1 MDLADKLI
9 KETTTMAVYRRL
21 YDLVL
26 SGRFPPGEWIRER
39 ELKEMLGVSSTP
51 IREAMRM
58 LVQERILES
67 VPHHGVRVKELSLK
81 ELKDLYELR
90 AELEGMAA
98 RLAAERGNSSH
109 FKQMENLLNLE
120 QAHRES
126 TGHAVDAIELNNRFH
141 DLVVEAGGNLAL
153 KNTLHH
159 LRAGINWIQV
169 MAWNRNK
176 ERHALTDD
184 QHRGIWEA
192 LVNRDPQLAHARMHE
207 HVWDTISLM
216 LNSRQEEASEQAGE
230 SDQAD

>member
-1 MDLADKLI
+1 MDLANKLV

-26 SGRFPPGEWIRER
+26 SGRFQPGEWIRER

-67 VPHHGVRVKELSLK
+67 VPHHGVRVKELSMK

-98 RLAAERGNSSH
+98 RLAAERGSSTH

-120 QAHRES
+120 QQAHS
-126 TGHAVDAIELNNRFH
+126 GNTGHATDAIELNNRFH

-153 KNTLHH
+153 KSTLHH
-159 LRAGINWIQV
+159 LRAGISWIQV

-192 LVNRDPQLAHARMHE
+192 LANRDPRLAQARMHE
-207 HVWDTISLM
+207 HIWDTISLM
-216 LNSRQEEASEQAGE
+216 LKSRQEDVNEQAGE
-230 SDQAD
+230 S